1 MAVVL
6 VPLLAVRGLGTTDMA
21 RLCSMMMTLM
31 MMLVMVVG
39 TVCHISSASPD
50 VIIGSPDVQFQGKK
64 VFCGGE
70 VRASR
75 GK

>member
-21 RLCSMMMTLM
+21 RLCSTMMTLLM

-39 TVCHISSASPD
+39 TVCLISSASPD
-50 VIIGSPDVQFQGKK
+50 VIIGSPDDRFQGKK
-64 VFCGGE
+64 VLCGE